1 MADPNVKQI
10 KLTMGGGATGLQE
23 EGGAAAGTRKR
34 GHGSGGG
41 GRRRTAKKKFEV
53 TTSKEGGGGTSPG
66 TMTQLAAS
74 HNPGDPRLPAPV
86 GVNSP
91 LTQQGAPLL
100 TTGGSKAAA
109 SADSK
114 APADSKA
121 AADSKAPADS
131 KAHTPVKVVLAAAKK
146 KSKVVLAAA
155 KPVAPAAAR
164 PAKTRK
170 VSAARKIRVSMSSLS
185 KKIHKARTIRHDA
198 NKSTIDTIKKA
209 LQKAGLIKADSKAP
223 ETMLRQMYADFMTL
237 KNRAL

>member
-10 KLTMGGGATGLQE
+10 KLTVGGVATGLQE
-23 EGGAAAGTRKR
+23 GDAAAGTRKR
-34 GHGSGGG
+34 GHGGGG
-41 GRRRTAKKKFEV
+41 GRRGTAKKKFEISSI
-53 TTSKEGGGGTSPG
+53 TKEGGGGTSPG

-91 LTQQGAPLL
+91 LTQKGSPLIP
-100 TTGGSKAAA
+100 TGGAKAPA

-114 APADSKA
+114 AT
-121 AADSKAPADS
+121 ADS

-198 NKSTIDTIKKA
+198 SKSTIDTIKKA

>member
-10 KLTMGGGATGLQE
+10 KLTVGGVATGLQE
-23 EGGAAAGTRKR
+23 EGAAAGTRKR

-41 GRRRTAKKKFEV
+41 RRGTAKKKFEISSI
-53 TTSKEGGGGTSPG
+53 TKEGGGGTSPG

-91 LTQQGAPLL
+91 LTQKGSPLIP
-100 TTGGSKAAA
+100 TGGA
-109 SADSK
+109 K
-114 APADSKA
+114 AP
-121 AADSKAPADS
+121 APADS

-155 KPVAPAAAR
+155 KPVAAAAR

-198 NKSTIDTIKKA
+198 SKSTIDTIKKA

>member
-1 MADPNVKQI
+1 MRLYRMADPNVKQI
-10 KLTMGGGATGLQE
+10 KLTMGGGATGLQQDE
-23 EGGAAAGTRKR
+23 QEAGGGAGTRKR
-34 GHGSGGG
+34 GSGSG
-41 GRRRTAKKKFEV
+41 RRGTAKKKFEISSI
-53 TTSKEGGGGTSPG
+53 TKEGGGGTSPG
-66 TMTQLAAS
+66 TLTQLSAS
-74 HNPGDPRLPAPV
+74 HNPGDPKLPAPV
-86 GVNSP
+86 GINSP
-91 LTQQGAPLL
+91 LTQQGSPVLP
-100 TTGGSKAAA
+100 TGGAGTG
-109 SADSK
+109 
-114 APADSKA
+114 
-121 AADSKAPADS
+121 S

-155 KPVAPAAAR
+155 KPAAAAQR

-198 NKSTIDTIKKA
+198 SKSTIETIKKA

>member
-10 KLTMGGGATGLQE
+10 KLTVGGVATGLQE
-23 EGGAAAGTRKR
+23 GDAAAGTRKR
-34 GHGSGGG
+34 GHGGGG
-41 GRRRTAKKKFEV
+41 GRRGTAKKKFEISSI
-53 TTSKEGGGGTSPG
+53 TKEGGGGTSPG

-91 LTQQGAPLL
+91 LTQQGSPLQSA
-100 TTGGSKAAA
+100 GSKAAA
-109 SADSK
+109 DA
-114 APADSKA
+114 
-121 AADSKAPADS
+121 KAPADS

-155 KPVAPAAAR
+155 KPVAAAAR

-198 NKSTIDTIKKA
+198 SKSTIDTIKKA